1 MRLESRPHNRQP
13 TPKKKIPGRPVGI
26 GHTGGL
32 LPLPPLRARLATD
45 EDAVLTFREWC
56 ALNGIGERTGRRI
69 LAEPGGPVI
78 TQLSD
83 KRIGISRRNNRTWLE
98 SRARGAE

>member
-1 MRLESRPHNRQP
+1 MSLDSETSRRPHNRQGR
-13 TPKKKIPGRPVGI
+13 KKKVEGRPIGI
-26 GHTGGL
+26 GHTGG

-45 EDAVLTFREWC
+45 EDAVLTFKEWC

-83 KRIGISRRNNRTWLE
+83 KRIGISRRNNRRWQE
-98 SRARGAE
+98 SRAR